1 MRRIAIVM
9 SHASRAMT
17 GALRDI
23 HLAAAFRALG
33 VDARLWRIHPGTKTL
48 RADELGVP
56 LSFCPSDNPEAI
68 PHNQTSR
75 VLKAELAGFAPDAVL
90 YKGMGYD
97 VNADTQAALPAGTR
111 HGFIVGGGIRD
122 TLLDGAALIL
132 GEYREQLLRC
142 FPGQMRAGQAMV
154 LPKHVDLAL
163 AGDGTPPAAPD
174 FAVVNVGNF
183 NDGSK
188 NQAALLPL
196 AKRHRVV
203 LVGGGTKFGEM
214 RRAARKLPNLEIT
227 GRLPHPEVFGVLQRS
242 AMMVHTSLSDGLP
255 RATIE
260 AMACGLPVIAY
271 RTTIDGGIPAGCG
284 LLVVPEA
291 MPHAVEMLLA
301 DPGLRIAMGQA
312 ARRYVARHHGP
323 KAIAAAAE
331 QALEILRK

>member
-9 SHASRAMT
+9 SHASRAMA

-23 HLAAAFRALG
+23 HLAAGMRALG
-33 VDARLWRIHPGTKTL
+33 VDARLWRIHPGAETE
-48 RADELGVP
+48 RAEELGVP
-56 LSFCPSDNPEAI
+56 LAFCPSDNAEAI
-68 PHNQTSR
+68 PHHQTSR
-75 VLKAELAGFAPDAVL
+75 ALKAELAEFAPDAVL

-97 VNADTQAALPAGTR
+97 VNADTQAALPAATR

-122 TLLDGAALIL
+122 RLLDSAALVM

-142 FPGQMRAGQAMV
+142 FPRQMRAGTAMV
-154 LPKHVDLAL
+154 LPKYVDLAL
-163 AGDGTPPAAPD
+163 AGDGVPPAAPD
-174 FAVVNVGNF
+174 FAIVNVGNF

-196 AKRHRVV
+196 AKRHRVA
-203 LVGGGTKFGEM
+203 LVGGGTKFAEM
-214 RRAARKLPNLEIT
+214 RRAARKLPNLEVT
-227 GRLPHPEVFGVLQRS
+227 GRLPQPEVFGVLRRA

-255 RATIE
+255 RATVE

-271 RTTIDGGIPAGCG
+271 RGTIDGGIPTSCG
-284 LLVVPEA
+284 LLVSPEA

-301 DPGLRIAMGQA
+301 DPELRVMMGQT